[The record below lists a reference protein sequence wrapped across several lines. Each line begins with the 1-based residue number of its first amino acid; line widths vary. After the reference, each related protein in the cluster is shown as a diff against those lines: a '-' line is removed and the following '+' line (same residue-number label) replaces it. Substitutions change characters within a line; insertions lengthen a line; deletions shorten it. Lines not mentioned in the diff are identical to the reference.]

1 MFYTLG
7 ISLLTSSAT
16 NCISYLAGGTRYVIR
31 GNTVSTESPSSSLP
45 VVLGRAAWR
54 YATGSHTYTVQTDPS
69 NYVGLAVGGVVS
81 ILLDNPNNRWTT
93 QQIAR
98 GWRWVAVQMYI
109 TKEFIGS
116 IEQQEVLDRAKAEIK
131 AVFRGERRAEP
142 SHWRLLQPLKDCAH
156 GVKVV
161 AENTKKATAAMFRLI
176 THRFN
181 VFLGIYGGLDSS
193 SEYAAEVLV
202 NTKTVASELLDD
214 RSRLSQYFASNRDL
228 FENRINNEDASWI
241 PDPVLNI
248 YKLRREAI
256 KAKTTMNQICNV
268 VAHPLQSVSSL
279 LPPFP
284 SMDARTVA
292 AKIALR
298 PRLSSWLD
306 SILYGV
312 GGALQW
318 KDNLFRNRDI
328 GPGST
333 QTNPLPQVAE
343 KPRETAIA
351 LANFPNFPMNRVT
364 VNSILQQQ
372 PRSMAWLVSAAVA
385 LDPWQKKMLEAT
397 HSITATVLS
406 VWKSCFGPTRENFT
420 VRHLPISLPGL
431 SGVVYRV
438 YMGPPKR
445 TTL

>member
-1 MFYTLG
+1 
-7 ISLLTSSAT
+7 
-16 NCISYLAGGTRYVIR
+16 
-31 GNTVSTESPSSSLP
+31 
-45 VVLGRAAWR
+45 
-54 YATGSHTYTVQTDPS
+54 
-69 NYVGLAVGGVVS
+69 
-81 ILLDNPNNRWTT
+81 
-93 QQIAR
+93 
-98 GWRWVAVQMYI
+98 
-109 TKEFIGS
+109 
-116 IEQQEVLDRAKAEIK
+116 
-131 AVFRGERRAEP
+131 
-142 SHWRLLQPLKDCAH
+142 
-156 GVKVV
+156 
-161 AENTKKATAAMFRLI
+161 
-176 THRFN
+176 
-181 VFLGIYGGLDSS
+181 
-193 SEYAAEVLV
+193 
-202 NTKTVASELLDD
+202 
-214 RSRLSQYFASNRDL
+214 
-228 FENRINNEDASWI
+228 
-241 PDPVLNI
+241 
-248 YKLRREAI
+248 
-256 KAKTTMNQICNV
+256 MNQICNV

-279 LPPFP
+279 LPPVP
-284 SMDARTVA
+284 SMDALTVA

-298 PRLSSWLD
+298 PRLSSCLD
-306 SILYGV
+306 SILPGL
-312 GGALQW
+312 GGAPQW